1 MELYIY
7 LRFPSP
13 QCTPVLQ
20 FFFGQMNSCI
30 DKVQIQNKVDSV
42 NGASH
47 TVLMCMNNSL
57 RAEDD
62 PGRAVSSARVPS
74 KILERQMWYNSWRTT
89 FRMWAMDTSGRSWR
103 WKLDLFEHFIL
114 LFIRESF
121 GNCSCPLLPAAGT
134 FGTGSATARDNYLQ
148 THACVS

>member
-1 MELYIY
+1 MIHGLIVLSLVDQETGQLITPLPVC
-7 LRFPSP
+7 LRVALNPNIDNGVIRLFTISIPAMHSSSP
-13 QCTPVLQ
+13 IL
-20 FFFGQMNSCI
+20 FGQMNSCT

-74 KILERQMWYNSWRTT
+74 KILERQM
-89 FRMWAMDTSGRSWR
+89 
-103 WKLDLFEHFIL
+103 
-114 LFIRESF
+114 
-121 GNCSCPLLPAAGT
+121 
-134 FGTGSATARDNYLQ
+134 
-148 THACVS
+148 